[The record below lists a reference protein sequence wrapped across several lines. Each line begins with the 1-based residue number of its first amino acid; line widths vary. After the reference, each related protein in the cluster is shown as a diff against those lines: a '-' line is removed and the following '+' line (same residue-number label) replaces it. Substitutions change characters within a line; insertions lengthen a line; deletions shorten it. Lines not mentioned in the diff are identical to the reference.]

1 MKAQRWFLLGLSMM
15 ALGACGGSGSGG
27 GNPDGGG
34 GGPCVGSMC
43 GRTCTSD
50 SSCGVGYHCDE
61 DSTCT
66 AECTQG
72 GSECGAGRFCDDRGY
87 CRDGAPPPDGSVGE
101 CPNIQVRT
109 RPVRLTVQFLI
120 DHSGTMNQNFGGQP
134 RVDAVRDALLDEGSG
149 VIARLESEVSIG
161 ATLYTGDE
169 REPTRPCPDLR
180 ISVPPALDN
189 YDAIDDTLRPV
200 LDVDE
205 LGDDTP
211 TGESLLQLAETF
223 PPPADDE
230 KQIIILATDGEP
242 DTCADP
248 DPQNAEDPDE
258 RAQREQAARDVS
270 EGAAQDIFQQQGIEI
285 YVLSVGNDITE
296 NHLQRLANAG
306 IGKALDDPNG
316 ATVYRANDEA
326 ALVEAFD
333 DILSGARECRFT
345 LDGTVTDPTGGT
357 VTLNGVELE
366 YLTDWTILGG
376 RTLELLG
383 AACQTYLSTPTVD
396 LEAEFTC
403 DSVID
408 VPIE

>member
-15 ALGACGGSGSGG
+15 ALGACGGGGSSS
-27 GNPDGGG
+27 PDG
-34 GGPCVGSMC
+34 GGPCVGEAC
-43 GRTCTSD
+43 DRPCTSD
-50 SSCGVGYHCDE
+50 SSCGIGYHCSA

-72 GSECGAGRFCDDRGY
+72 GSECGSGRFCDDRGY
-87 CRDGAPPPDGSVGE
+87 CRDGEPPPDGSVGE
-101 CPNIQVRT
+101 CPNVRVQT

-134 RVDAVRDALLDEGSG
+134 RVTAVRRALLDDDDG
-149 VIARLESEVSIG
+149 VIARLQSEMSIG

-169 REPTRPCPDLR
+169 KEPERPCPDLR

-189 YDAIDDTLRPV
+189 YEAINDTLGPELRTNR
-200 LDVDE
+200 

-211 TGESLLQLAETF
+211 TGESLLELAESF
-223 PPPADDE
+223 PAPGDDE

-242 DTCADP
+242 DTCDDP
-248 DPQNAEDPDE
+248 DPQNDPDE
-258 RAQREQAARDVS
+258 DSRREREQAARDVS
-270 EGAAQDIFQQQGIEI
+270 EQAARDVFQQKGIEI

-296 NHLQRLANAG
+296 QHLQRLANAG
-306 IGKALDDPNG
+306 VGKAFDDPNG
-316 ATVYRANDEA
+316 ATVYRANDED

-383 AACQTYLSTPTVD
+383 AACQTYLSTPSID